1 MPVTETSSAAVVKTT
16 TPLSLSQFFTV
27 TPSAANAPYVV
38 VCALDRDE
46 YTVTGNGDTG
56 SFSGNG
62 ATLGFWSI
70 GGDGNGAGIV
80 FTWQQSTGQY
90 VNAIYGTLC
99 ALTYTASDSPND
111 VTSISL
117 WGTSNASLAQQYADN
132 AYNLMTM
139 TNVFR
144 PLGAVTIATQ
154 PAFTAAVPTVATP
167 DGVAAAALSFVGD
180 AWNEDGCWVLASTI
194 AAEAGASL
202 PVQSTAVTIPGHS
215 NGEWV
220 VVYNGPLST
229 TTYWQSLVTTGD
241 IIDFVTAS
249 GGGHITTCVSGTGA
263 SAMVVDNVVYA
274 DGNGPPLNA
283 ANDGS
288 AADIL
293 IAAPHPASQEFA
305 GVAANTVVIYAL
317 DTPVLTDHSA
327 RINLAP
333 GSSIG
338 LSTLFTVSDPAGH
351 AVTEYQ
357 AYDTLFGDIITLNGH
372 ATSANSAATAAS
384 ATSLSA
390 LGLLSSAA
398 DRGDTDTI
406 DVRAYNGSYWGD
418 WQTETVTLDLPP
430 VLGTHTPNQTWSQG
444 MAVNLVLPTTLF
456 TDPQHQALSY
466 SVSGAGTS
474 ALPAWLH
481 FNPATN
487 TLTGTVPAGSETF
500 AVTVTATDR
509 GGLSGSETF
518 TVTVPAAAPTL
529 TNKTNTQSWTAGSA
543 VSLKLPANAFTD
555 PQGEK
560 LTYKATQSNGAAL
573 PSWLHF
579 AASTL
584 SFSGTAPSTAQIL
597 QLQIT
602 ATDTSGLSA
611 SETFAAS
618 IVNAISGLMLAGDWT
633 AGAVLPATA
642 LPPLPREAAGFLS
655 IAPAAGDFFVLPHHG
670 ATQGGHRLA

>member
-16 TPLSLSQFFTV
+16 TTLSLSQFFTV
-27 TPSAANAPYVV
+27 TSSAANAPYLV

-56 SFSGNG
+56 HFSGNG
-62 ATLGFWSI
+62 ATLGFSSI

-90 VNAIYGTLC
+90 INATYGSLSS
-99 ALTYTASDSPND
+99 LTYTASDSPND
-111 VTSISL
+111 VTNISL
-117 WGTSNASLAQQYADN
+117 WGTSNASLAQQVADN
-132 AYNLMTM
+132 AYGLITN

-154 PAFTAAVPTVATP
+154 PAFTAPVPAVATP
-167 DGVAAAALSFVGD
+167 NGVAAAALSFVGD
-180 AWNEDGCWVLASTI
+180 AWNEGGCWVLASTI

-229 TTYWQSLVTTGD
+229 TATWQSLVTTGD

-263 SAMVVDNVVYA
+263 SAMVVDNVVY
-274 DGNGPPLNA
+274 GGGYGPPLNA

-293 IAAPHPASQEFA
+293 IAAPHAASQEFA

-327 RINLAP
+327 RINLTP
-333 GSSIG
+333 GGSLAFSN
-338 LSTLFTVSDPAGH
+338 LFTVSDPAGH
-351 AVTEYQ
+351 AITEYQ
-357 AYDTLFGDIITLNGH
+357 AYDTLSGDTITLGGH
-372 ATSANSAATAAS
+372 AISANSAASAVTAAS
-384 ATSLSA
+384 LTM
-390 LGLLSSAA
+390 LGLLSSGA
-398 DRGDTDTI
+398 DSGDTDTI
-406 DVRAYNGSYWGD
+406 DVRAFNGTYWGD

-430 VLGTHTPNQTWSQG
+430 VLGTHTPNQIWTQG
-444 MAVNLVLPTTLF
+444 MAVNLVLPTSLF

-466 SVSGAGTS
+466 NISGAGTS
-474 ALPAWLH
+474 KLPAWLH

-487 TLTGTVPAGSETF
+487 TLTGTVPAGVETF
-500 AVTVTATDR
+500 AIAVTATDR
-509 GGLSGSETF
+509 AGLSNAETF

-529 TNKTNTQSWTAGSA
+529 TDRTNTQSWVAGSA
-543 VSLKLPANAFTD
+543 VSLKLPSNAFTD
-555 PQGEK
+555 PQGQA
-560 LTYKATQSNGAAL
+560 LTYKATQSSGAAL

-579 AASTL
+579 SATTL
-584 SFSGTAPSTAQIL
+584 SFSGTAPAAAQIL
-597 QLQIT
+597 QLKIT

-611 SETFAAS
+611 SKTIAAS
-618 IVNAISGLMLAGDWT
+618 IVNATSGLMLAGDWT
-633 AGAVLPATA
+633 AGAVLPSTA
-642 LPPLPREAAGFLS
+642 LPMPMHQAAAFLS
-655 IAPAAGDFFVLPHHG
+655 IAPTVSDFLVLPHHG
-670 ATQGGHRLA
+670 